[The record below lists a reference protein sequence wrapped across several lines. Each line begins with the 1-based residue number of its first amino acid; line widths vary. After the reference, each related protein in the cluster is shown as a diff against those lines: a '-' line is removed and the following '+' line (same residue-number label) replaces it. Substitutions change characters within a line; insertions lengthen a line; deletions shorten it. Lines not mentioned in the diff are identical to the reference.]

1 MPARAHLF
9 AGPPRRS
16 FLAARVC
23 SCVCRPCRR
32 RGWIIS
38 TDICLRLRLRAKWQR
53 VGCRATSHAS
63 STDGPCLHFLGR
75 VRLRAVLP
83 QPQGNKQDR
92 LQRVHAKK
100 TLNTREHLPPA
111 KQPSA
116 ELPSPDAGTMGES
129 FNIRAGAA
137 LLAFLVGLL
146 PGQAWAFSAMF
157 SPLPASV
164 AGCLSQSRSA
174 LYRAPVACAG
184 QQDARLARLFATALA
199 GEFTNAEQAASDPNF
214 QPVTTSYRPMPC
226 GEDSPAPVSGGVEL
240 LPGWALYQE
249 SRTTGAERPYKSSV
263 IHIVEEQGV
272 LLLQSYRLH
281 PHERDRFVGAARA
294 GDDGPLL
301 GLCTSMLDGRDSNCD
316 MLIEASPCG
325 GGVQDRII
333 FSGSLRTPGAC
344 VFSKGGHD
352 TWLDANLRLTARW
365 HKPTGDRDGGEGV
378 EVLNFETED
387 RFFDVACGRQVWG
400 SGLSFVHMERDRHRQ
415 TRQ

>member
-1 MPARAHLF
+1 MPAPQTGHVSISLAGSGF
-9 AGPPRRS
+9 ALR
-16 FLAARVC
+16 FLSA
-23 SCVCRPCRR
+23 
-32 RGWIIS
+32 G
-38 TDICLRLRLRAKWQR
+38 Q
-53 VGCRATSHAS
+53 
-63 STDGPCLHFLGR
+63 
-75 VRLRAVLP
+75 
-83 QPQGNKQDR
+83 Q
-92 LQRVHAKK
+92 
-100 TLNTREHLPPA
+100 TR
-111 KQPSA
+111 PSA
-116 ELPSPDAGTMGES
+116 ESARQEDPEHPRTPPSRQAPRSLTPSPSDAGTMGES
-129 FNIRAGAA
+129 LSIRGGAA

-226 GEDSPAPVSGGVEL
+226 GADSPAPVSGGVEL

-333 FSGSLRTPGAC
+333 FSGSLRKPGAC
-344 VFSKGGHD
+344 KFSKGGHE

-365 HKPTGDRDGGEGV
+365 HKATGDRDGSEGV

-400 SGLSFVHMERDRHRQ
+400 SG
-415 TRQ
+415 